1 MEPDSDLAKV
11 VGLVD
16 DFDGPHVGDPW
27 WLQGL
32 DELPMDRLPVGVVD
46 HFLAKNN
53 NNKFRAK

>member
-27 WLQGL
+27 RLQGL

-53 NNKFRAK
+53 NN